1 LLDGSVENKTVNG
14 TGFVQKNHTASMV
27 PLFAYGPG
35 SALFSGVHDNTDIGK
50 AMIHYI
56 ME

>member
-1 LLDGSVENKTVNG
+1 
-14 TGFVQKNHTASMV
+14 MV